1 MSSKRFFGSLVSFG
15 QTTKCEKTMLLN
27 NDGDDCFVLE
37 GVKKVQMFLG
47 ENMVKYIEKV
57 DKEISSLKRGK
68 FAQKHKKVYS
78 NFT

>member
-1 MSSKRFFGSLVSFG
+1 
-15 QTTKCEKTMLLN
+15 MLLN